1 MNNKSS
7 LLVHRLIDSILSYK
21 DFFRR
26 IKKKI
31 EAPMGNTSRSG
42 FWVFFFFLQRQPT
55 SLKDGIVVS
64 FAVFSISIV
73 GADKSSF
80 FLSLWAVD
88 LNCG

>member
-26 IKKKI
+26 IKGKKN

-42 FWVFFFFLQRQPT
+42 FWVFFFLQRQPN

-64 FAVFSISIV
+64 FVVFSISIV
-73 GADKSSF
+73 GADKSSS